1 MKNRKVIEHPAENN
15 QVEAA
20 RAAEE
25 DRRKQNEIINRIF
38 SAGCQLEF
46 CQEALQHGTTHP
58 GIDDVLGNII
68 NHLSDTENAL
78 RELWDIWEGT

>member
-1 MKNRKVIEHPAENN
+1 
-15 QVEAA
+15 
-20 RAAEE
+20 
-25 DRRKQNEIINRIF
+25 
-38 SAGCQLEF
+38 LEF